1 MRSKRALLGRVG
13 LVGLMAAASAPAHA
27 QMTAES
33 LAPAADAQPDS
44 HPSQAMNVN
53 SAPTGARQAASPGDK
68 GLQDIIVTARRRSES
83 AQTVPVAVSV
93 VSATALE
100 QHQVFNAYQLVNL
113 TPSLQVQSSNQQV
126 GAVNFVIRGIG
137 TTVFGPQVE
146 SSVGIVIDDVVMSR
160 PQFGN
165 IQFFDLER
173 VEVLRG
179 PQGMLFGKNA
189 AAGLINIV
197 TVQPKLGRTE
207 LLANAQYGN
216 TTAPGSG
223 NVATFQAAANLPV
236 TSNSALRISA
246 FVTRQDAYVRDV
258 TLNQNLGNT
267 AYGGR
272 LKFLWEPSDAIRLTI
287 AGDYQ
292 HSKGPGESVL
302 IHRFTAPDGLI
313 DTVNASNGVF
323 ASPKNTRMAT
333 DVPNDNDSDVYGVQL
348 KAEFE
353 LGGGYTLTNLLAYRN
368 YKMNTSIDTDTTTA
382 DLFSINTGGFRRHQ
396 TTAEVRLSSPQ
407 EGRFSYQLGAFY
419 LNLVARDF
427 LLQGANLGAPV
438 PPGLSLLGGYQ
449 DATSPTKS
457 YAGFFEGQFKL
468 TEKLGLTAGA
478 RYTHDDIGYSLD
490 LTNPAALLPL
500 YGPDTHFT
508 RRLTKNNL
516 SYRFGIDYQIVP
528 DVLAYATYSR
538 GYKGPTFDQLSGTT
552 VNPEIPKSIELGLKS
567 TLLDRR
573 LRLNVALFDTTFDGY
588 QTQAQKQGTAAGFM
602 NLNAGQLKTRGVEV
616 EFTALP
622 FEGLTIS
629 GGTTYNH
636 TEYKDLSGIPC
647 YYGQPSGTSGTNVC
661 IPSATPGAPG
671 TTDVSGNPLANAPQ
685 WTTTAT
691 VRYEHPVAGNWIGFL
706 QGDVYHRSSF
716 YFSQTNDPNLR
727 VKANAIVGLS
737 IGARS
742 SDDRLSLT
750 AFVRN
755 LFDKRVPSYILAD
768 PVANFYT
775 GSTGQSDGA
784 LGGNYWHNFGPNSY
798 RTIGVTLNYRM

>member
-1 MRSKRALLGRVG
+1 MRSKRALLGSVA
-13 LVGLMAAASAPAHA
+13 LVGMLGAVSAPAHG

-33 LAPAADAQPDS
+33 AATAADAKLDS
-44 HPSQAMNVN
+44 SPSRAVSAN
-53 SAPTGARQAASPGDK
+53 SAPTGARQTASASDK

-93 VSATALE
+93 VSSAALE
-100 QHQVFNAYQLVNL
+100 QHQVLNAYQLVNL
-113 TPSLQVQSSNQQV
+113 TPSLQVQSSNQQA
-126 GAVNFVIRGIG
+126 GAVNFAIRGIG

-197 TVQPKLGRTE
+197 TAQPKLGRTE
-207 LLANAQYGN
+207 LLASAQYGN
-216 TTAPGSG
+216 TNAPGSG
-223 NVATFQAAANLPV
+223 NIATFQAAANLPV
-236 TSNSALRISA
+236 TSNSALRLSA

-258 TLNQNLGNT
+258 TLHQNLGNT

-272 LKFLWEPSDAIRLTI
+272 LKFLWEPSDAIRLTL

-292 HSKGPGESVL
+292 RSKGPGEGVL
-302 IHRFTAPDGLI
+302 AHRFTAPGGLI
-313 DTVNASNGVF
+313 DTINASNGIF
-323 ASPKNTRMAT
+323 ASPKNARIAT
-333 DVPNDNDSDVYGVQL
+333 DVPNDNDSTVYGVQL
-348 KAEFE
+348 KAEVD
-353 LGGGYTLTNLLAYRN
+353 LGGGYTLTNVLAYRN
-368 YKMNTSIDTDTTTA
+368 YKMNTSIDTDTTTS
-382 DLFSINTGGFRRHQ
+382 DLFSVNTGGFTRHQ
-396 TTAEVRLSSPQ
+396 TTEELRLSSPQ
-407 EGRFSYQLGAFY
+407 DDRFSYQLGFFY
-419 LNLVARDF
+419 LNLVAREF

-438 PPGLSLLGGYQ
+438 PPGLSLLGGYA
-449 DATSPTKS
+449 DGVSPTKS

-468 TEKLGLTAGA
+468 TENLGLTTGA
-478 RYTHDDIGYSLD
+478 RYTHDNIGYSLD

-500 YGPDTHFT
+500 YGSDIHRTSQI
-508 RRLTKNNL
+508 TKNNL
-516 SYRFGIDYQIVP
+516 SYRFGIDYKIAP

-538 GYKGPTFDQLSGTT
+538 GYKGPTFDQLSGAT

-573 LRLNVALFDTTFDGY
+573 LRLNMALFDTTFDGY

-602 NLNAGQLKTRGVEV
+602 TLNAGQLKSRGVEV

-636 TEYKDLSGIPC
+636 TKYKNLSGIPC
-647 YYGQPSGTSGTNVC
+647 YYGQPTGTSGMNVC
-661 IPSATPGAPG
+661 LPNG
-671 TTDVSGNPLANAPQ
+671 TTDVSGNQLANAPR

-691 VRYEHPVAGNWIGFL
+691 ARYEHPVAGNWIGFL

-742 SDDRLSLT
+742 ADDRLSLT

-755 LFDKRVPSYILAD
+755 LFDKRVPSFILAD

-775 GSTGQSDGA
+775 GPTGRSDGA
-784 LGGNYWHNFGPNSY
+784 LGGNYWQNFGPNSF

>member
-1 MRSKRALLGRVG
+1 MAKKILMGGVALTVLIAG
-13 LVGLMAAASAPAHA
+13 SAHA
-27 QMTAES
+27 QQAA
-33 LAPAADAQPDS
+33 APATTTAK
-44 HPSQAMNVN
+44 
-53 SAPTGARQAASPGDK
+53 G

-93 VSATALE
+93 VSSAALE
-100 QHQVFNAYQLVNL
+100 QHQVLNAYQLVNL
-113 TPSLQVQSSNQQV
+113 TPSLQVQSSNQQA
-126 GAVNFVIRGIG
+126 GAVNFAIRGIG

-146 SSVGIVIDDVVMSR
+146 SSVGIVIDDVAMSR

-197 TVQPKLGRTE
+197 TTQPKLGATE
-207 LLANAQYGN
+207 LLVNAQYGN
-216 TTAPGSG
+216 TNAPGSG
-223 NVATFQAAANLPV
+223 NIATFQAAINQPV
-236 TSNSALRISA
+236 TSNSAVRLSA
-246 FVTRQDAYVRDV
+246 FVTRQDGYVRDV
-258 TLNQNLGNT
+258 KLNQNLGNT

-272 LKFLWEPSDAIRLTI
+272 LKYLWEPSDSIRLTL

-292 HSKGPGESVL
+292 HSKGPGEGVL
-302 IHRFTAPDGLI
+302 VHRFTAPGGLI
-313 DTVNASNGVF
+313 DTINASNGIF
-323 ASPKNTRMAT
+323 ASPSNTRMAT
-333 DVPNDNDSDVYGVQL
+333 DVPDTNNSDVYGVQL
-348 KAEFE
+348 KAEFD
-353 LGGGYTLTNLLAYRN
+353 LGGGYSLTNVLAYRN

-382 DLFSINTGGFRRHQ
+382 DLFSVNTGGFTRHQ
-396 TTAEVRLSSPQ
+396 TTEELRLSSPQ
-407 EGRFSYQLGAFY
+407 EGRFSYQLGFFY
-419 LNLVARDF
+419 LNLVAREF
-427 LLQGANLGAPV
+427 LLQGANLGVPV
-438 PPGLSLLGGYQ
+438 PPGLSFLGGYINGV
-449 DATSPTKS
+449 SPTKS
-457 YAGFFEGQFKL
+457 YAGFFEGQFKI
-468 TEKLGLTAGA
+468 TENLGLTAGT
-478 RYTHDDIGYSLD
+478 RYTHDEIGYSLD

-500 YGPDTHFT
+500 YGPDTHFK
-508 RRLTKNNL
+508 RRLTNNNL
-516 SYRFGIDYQIVP
+516 SYRFGIDYKIAP

-538 GYKGPTFDQLSGTT
+538 GYKGPTFDQISGTT
-552 VNPEIPKSIELGLKS
+552 VNPEIPKSIELGIKS

-602 NLNAGQLKTRGVEV
+602 TLNAGQLKTRGVEA

-661 IPSATPGAPG
+661 LPNG
-671 TTDVSGNPLANAPQ
+671 TTDVSGNQLANAPR

-691 VRYEHPVAGNWIGFL
+691 ARYEHPVSGDWIGFL

-716 YFSQTNDPNLR
+716 HFSQTRDPQTR
-727 VKANAIVGLS
+727 VKANAIIGLS

-742 SDDRLSLT
+742 ADDRLSLT

-775 GSTGQSDGA
+775 GPTGQSDGA
-784 LGGNYWHNFGPNSY
+784 LGGNYWSNFGPNSF